1 MEPELVPALAGSFDD
16 PPWRREVA
24 RKLEAYRRRHHD
36 SADGDFQSALPFIE
50 LPHEPAP
57 PIQRLSVERMPLP
70 HAARPKRGNLTERIE
85 IAVEQ
90 SSLSFTLPEER
101 LHPETRLAPAATI
114 SERLSAGLTDFFF
127 LAVVYGGFLFFFRAV
142 GGHLNLTKLDAGIF
156 GASFLLLYVS
166 YFSLFTVFGGATPG
180 MLLSGLMVVQIDGD
194 IAETSPLVW
203 RSIGYLLSGG
213 TLFLGFFW
221 ALWDED
227 GLTWHDRISQ
237 TYITK
242 ALIAEEGVA
251 ASPASG
257 EHSFAAK

>member
-1 MEPELVPALAGSFDD
+1 MSVFAGSSDD

-24 RKLEAYRRRHHD
+24 RKLDAYRRRHRD
-36 SADGDFQSALPFIE
+36 SAELDFQSALPFIE
-50 LPHEPAP
+50 VPRESAP
-57 PIQRLSVERMPLP
+57 PIQRLSVERMSTPDP
-70 HAARPKRGNLTERIE
+70 SQGVRPRRGGNLVEQIE
-85 IAVEQ
+85 ISVAQ

-101 LHPETRLAPAATI
+101 LHPETRLAPAAAI
-114 SERLSAGLTDFFF
+114 SERVPAGLTDFFF
-127 LAVVYGGFLFFFRAV
+127 VGLVYGGFLFFFRAV
-142 GGHLNLTKLDAGIF
+142 GGHLDLTKLDAGIF
-156 GASFLLLYVS
+156 AASFFLLYVI

-180 MLLSGLMVVQIDGD
+180 MLLNDLTAVQIDGGT
-194 IAETSPLVW
+194 AETGPLVW

-242 ALIAEEGVA
+242 ALRAEE
-251 ASPASG
+251 SG
-257 EHSFAAK
+257 ALSQAGRHGFAEK